1 MATPSPTHDVQAL
14 LERLRSIIETAKPLP
29 LSASVRVDR
38 DELLELLDLALTRLP
53 DELKQ
58 ARWLLK
64 EREEFLAKGQREADD
79 IIGAARTRAE
89 RMVQR
94 TEIVREAERVAQS
107 IVDAAQQRSSQM
119 RHEAEDYID
128 QKLASFEI
136 VLERTLQVVGRGR
149 ERLGLTVTTQP
160 VEEDEDGLPAP
171 YDQEAGPMAAEGGA
185 ERGAERD
192 FFEPHPVDDE
202 LDVV

>member
-1 MATPSPTHDVQAL
+1 MAGSSPTHDVQAL
-14 LERLRSIIETAKPLP
+14 LERLRVIIETAKPLP

-64 EREEFLAKGQREADD
+64 EREEFLAKSQREADD
-79 IIGAARTRAE
+79 IVDAARTRAE

-149 ERLGLTVTTQP
+149 ERLGLTVTPQP
-160 VEEDEDGLPAP
+160 VEDEDELPMP
-171 YDQEAGPMAAEGGA
+171 YDQDVGVGGPAPGPPSATAAEI
-185 ERGAERD
+185 E
-192 FFEPHPVDDE
+192 DE
-202 LDVV
+202 LDVG

>member
-1 MATPSPTHDVQAL
+1 MATSSPTHDVQAL
-14 LERLRSIIETAKPLP
+14 LERLRVIIETAKPLP

-64 EREEFLAKGQREADD
+64 EREEFLAKSQREADD
-79 IIGAARTRAE
+79 IVDAARTRAE

-149 ERLGLTVTTQP
+149 ERLGLTVTPQP
-160 VEEDEDGLPAP
+160 IEEEDELPMP
-171 YDQEAGPMAAEGGA
+171 YDQDVGQVAQPVPSPGTQSMVAEI
-185 ERGAERD
+185 E
-192 FFEPHPVDDE
+192 HE
-202 LDVV
+202 LDVG

>member
-1 MATPSPTHDVQAL
+1 MATSSPTHDVQAL
-14 LERLRSIIETAKPLP
+14 LERLRVIIETAKPLP

-64 EREEFLAKGQREADD
+64 EREEFLAKSQREADD
-79 IIGAARTRAE
+79 IVDAARTRAE

-149 ERLGLTVTTQP
+149 ERLGLTVTPQP
-160 VEEDEDGLPAP
+160 IEEEDELPMP
-171 YDQEAGPMAAEGGA
+171 YDQDVGA
-185 ERGAERD
+185 PPTAVSELE
-192 FFEPHPVDDE
+192 DE
-202 LDVV
+202 LGVG

>member
-1 MATPSPTHDVQAL
+1 MAASSPTHDVQAL
-14 LERLRSIIETAKPLP
+14 LERLRVIIETAKPLP

-64 EREEFLAKGQREADD
+64 EREEFLAKSQREADD
-79 IIGAARTRAE
+79 IVDAARTRAE

-149 ERLGLTVTTQP
+149 ERLGLTVSPQP
-160 VEEDEDGLPAP
+160 VEPEDELPTP
-171 YDQEAGPMAAEGGA
+171 YDQDIGAAGPG
-185 ERGAERD
+185 
-192 FFEPHPVDDE
+192 PVPSSVREIEDE
-202 LDVV
+202 LDVG

>member
-1 MATPSPTHDVQAL
+1 MATSSPTHDVQAL
-14 LERLRSIIETAKPLP
+14 LERLRVIVETAKPLP

-64 EREEFLAKGQREADD
+64 EREEFLAKSQREADD
-79 IIGAARTRAE
+79 IVDAARTRAE

-149 ERLGLTVTTQP
+149 ERLGLTVTPQP
-160 VEEDEDGLPAP
+160 VEEEDELPMP
-171 YDQEAGPMAAEGGA
+171 YDQDVGGA
-185 ERGAERD
+185 PPPDVAL
-192 FFEPHPVDDE
+192 DDLE
-202 LDVV
+202 G

>member
-1 MATPSPTHDVQAL
+1 MATSSPTHDVQAL
-14 LERLRSIIETAKPLP
+14 LERLRVIIETAKPLP

-64 EREEFLAKGQREADD
+64 EREEFLAKSQREADD
-79 IIGAARTRAE
+79 IVDAARTRAE

-149 ERLGLTVTTQP
+149 ERLGLTVTPQP
-160 VEEDEDGLPAP
+160 VEEEDDLPTP
-171 YDQEAGPMAAEGGA
+171 YDQDVGSAATPVAPPPPVA
-185 ERGAERD
+185 ELE
-192 FFEPHPVDDE
+192 DE
-202 LDVV
+202 LDVG

>member
-1 MATPSPTHDVQAL
+1 MATSSPTHDVQAL
-14 LERLRSIIETAKPLP
+14 LERLRVIIETAKPLP

-64 EREEFLAKGQREADD
+64 EREEFLAKSQREADD
-79 IIGAARTRAE
+79 IVDAARTRAE

-94 TEIVREAERVAQS
+94 TEIVREAERVAQT

-136 VLERTLQVVGRGR
+136 VLERTMQVVGRGR
-149 ERLGLTVTTQP
+149 ERLGLTVTPQP
-160 VEEDEDGLPAP
+160 IEEEDELPMP
-171 YDQEAGPMAAEGGA
+171 YDQDVGQVAPPVPSPGTQSMVAEI
-185 ERGAERD
+185 E
-192 FFEPHPVDDE
+192 HE
-202 LDVV
+202 LDVG

>member
-1 MATPSPTHDVQAL
+1 MAASSPTHDVQAL
-14 LERLRSIIETAKPLP
+14 LERLRVIIETAKPLP

-64 EREEFLAKGQREADD
+64 EREEFLAKSQREADD
-79 IIGAARTRAE
+79 IVDAARTRAE

-107 IVDAAQQRSSQM
+107 IVDAAQGRSSQM

-149 ERLGLTVTTQP
+149 ERLGLTVTPQP
-160 VEEDEDGLPAP
+160 VEDEDESLAP
-171 YDQEAGPMAAEGGA
+171 YDQDVWTPRAPCSAGSIAVIE
-185 ERGAERD
+185 D
-192 FFEPHPVDDE
+192 
-202 LDVV
+202 

>member
-1 MATPSPTHDVQAL
+1 MATSSPTHDVQAL
-14 LERLRSIIETAKPLP
+14 LERLRVIIETAKPLP

-64 EREEFLAKGQREADD
+64 EREEFLAKSQREADD
-79 IIGAARTRAE
+79 IVDAARTRAE

-149 ERLGLTVTTQP
+149 ERLGLTVTPQP
-160 VEEDEDGLPAP
+160 IEEEDELPTP
-171 YDQEAGPMAAEGGA
+171 YDQDVGQVAPPAAPSPGTQSMVA
-185 ERGAERD
+185 EIE
-192 FFEPHPVDDE
+192 HE
-202 LDVV
+202 LDVG

>member
-1 MATPSPTHDVQAL
+1 MATSSPTHDVQAL
-14 LERLRSIIETAKPLP
+14 LERLRVIIETAKPLP

-64 EREEFLAKGQREADD
+64 EREEFLAKSQREADD
-79 IIGAARTRAE
+79 IVDAARTRAE

-149 ERLGLTVTTQP
+149 ERLGLTVTPQP
-160 VEEDEDGLPAP
+160 IEEDDDLPMP
-171 YDQEAGPMAAEGGA
+171 YDQDVGA
-185 ERGAERD
+185 PPPAVSELE
-192 FFEPHPVDDE
+192 DE
-202 LDVV
+202 LGVG